1 MRAAAPDQSTR
12 PPRRANAMS
21 PVDKLRRRDELLAA
35 ARTLFHRSSELPA
48 VADIA
53 HATGLAKGTVYLYFR
68 TKEELFVALLDDDF
82 ARLMQVLGD
91 TIARLPADPALA
103 ASAFAQGFADTLSTL
118 PDLLPLAALA
128 HGVLER
134 NLPVAAMRDFK
145 SGLAAR
151 LSAAGLALSQRV
163 PGLSPSAGN
172 TLLLHSWAM
181 ALGLTQ
187 SLRIPAALE
196 QALQGPAFAVLR
208 RDPDAELRHA
218 LAALWRGHLA
228 TAASG

>member
-1 MRAAAPDQSTR
+1 MRATAPDRGTR

-21 PVDKLRRRDELLAA
+21 LEDKQRRRNELLAG
-35 ARTLFHRSSELPA
+35 ARTLFHRSGELPA

-68 TKEELFVALLDDDF
+68 TKEEIFVALLDDDF
-82 ARLMQVLGD
+82 ARLMQALGD

-103 ASAFAQGFADTLSTL
+103 ASALAQGFVDTLSTL

-145 SGLAAR
+145 SELAAR
-151 LSAAGLALSQRV
+151 LSASGLALSQRV

-172 TLLLHSWAM
+172 TLLLHGWAM

-228 TAASG
+228 TAAAG

>member
-1 MRAAAPDQSTR
+1 MKSSAPATTTR
-12 PPRRANAMS
+12 IRPREN
-21 PVDKLRRRDELLAA
+21 K
-35 ARTLFHRSSELPA
+35 
-48 VADIA
+48 
-53 HATGLAKGTVYLYFR
+53 
-68 TKEELFVALLDDDF
+68 
-82 ARLMQVLGD
+82 
-91 TIARLPADPALA
+91 
-103 ASAFAQGFADTLSTL
+103 STL

-128 HGVLER
+128 HGGLER

-145 SGLAAR
+145 SELAAR
-151 LSAAGLALSQRV
+151 LSASGLALSQRV

-172 TLLLHSWAM
+172 TLLLHGWAM

-228 TAASG
+228 TAAAG